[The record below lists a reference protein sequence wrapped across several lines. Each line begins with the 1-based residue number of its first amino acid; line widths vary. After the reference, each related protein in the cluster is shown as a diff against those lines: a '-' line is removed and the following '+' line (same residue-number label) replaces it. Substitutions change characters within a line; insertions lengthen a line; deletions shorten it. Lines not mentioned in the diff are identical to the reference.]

1 MFQDGGVAKM
11 RRRQNG
17 CRVRWLENTCVDL
30 DNLMSSQNSYS
41 LYITG
46 AMASLRDTLITW

>member
-1 MFQDGGVAKM
+1 MFQDGGVVKM

-30 DNLMSSQNSYS
+30 DNLMSRQNSYS